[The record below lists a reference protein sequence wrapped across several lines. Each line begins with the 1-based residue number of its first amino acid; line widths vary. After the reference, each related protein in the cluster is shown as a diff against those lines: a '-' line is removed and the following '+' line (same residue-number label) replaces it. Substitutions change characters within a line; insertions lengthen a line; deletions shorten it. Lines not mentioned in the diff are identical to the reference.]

1 MAVPTDKPKTSTF
14 DWRAITNEA
23 WGDELHEKEIVYEF
37 SDGTKFKSTDKAA
50 PAGSIYSGTE
60 G

>member
-1 MAVPTDKPKTSTF
+1 MGVPTDKPKTTTM
-14 DWRAITNEA
+14 DWKTLVNEA

-37 SDGTKFKSTDKAA
+37 SDGAKFKSTDKAA
-50 PAGSIYSGTE
+50 PDGSIYSGTE